1 MGHID
6 NTQLPMSWG
15 QLPDQAVFLYTV
27 TQARITENKLK
38 VFTWASNILNKQM
51 QVSFTGLLF
60 WNEGL
65 NNLLES

>member
-1 MGHID
+1 MELFDAQSSGI
-6 NTQLPMSWG
+6 
-15 QLPDQAVFLYTV
+15 LYTV

-38 VFTWASNILNKQM
+38 VFTWASNNLNKQM

-65 NNLLES
+65 K